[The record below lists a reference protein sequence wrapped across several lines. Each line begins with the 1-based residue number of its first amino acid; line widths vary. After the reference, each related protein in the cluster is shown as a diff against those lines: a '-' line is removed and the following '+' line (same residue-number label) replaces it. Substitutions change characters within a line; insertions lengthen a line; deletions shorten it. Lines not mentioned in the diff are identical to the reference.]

1 MSASFV
7 FYESFHEA
15 ISMIGDPAERAKA
28 YGMICEYAL
37 TGEEP
42 ESEPGM
48 AYMVFVMAKPQI
60 DTNNKRRKNGQKGAE
75 HGSKGGR
82 PEKKEENPIGVAD
95 KNPIG
100 VNQENPIGDIKK
112 TPNVNVNVNDNDIS
126 PPLSPPRGAGLD
138 FSFIAEPDWRD
149 LFAEWA
155 KDKRNPYKKIT
166 GAKKGYAHLRNLS
179 GGSLQAARRIVD
191 RSLANNWAGLF
202 PLDRSPPDQLKTRN
216 ILDIPEVV

>member
-1 MSASFV
+1 
-7 FYESFHEA
+7 
-15 ISMIGDPAERAKA
+15 
-28 YGMICEYAL
+28 
-37 TGEEP
+37 
-42 ESEPGM
+42 M
-48 AYMVFVMAKPQI
+48 AYMVFIMAKPQI

-75 HGSKGGR
+75 HGVKGGR
-82 PEKKEENPIGVAD
+82 PEKKEENPIGV
-95 KNPIG
+95 
-100 VNQENPIGDIKK
+100 NQENPIGVTGK
-112 TPNVNVNVNDNDIS
+112 TPNVNVNVNVNDIS

-202 PLDRSPPDQLKTRN
+202 PLDRSPPDQLKNRN